1 MVLNEKKKK
10 SATKVKIPQ
19 KLIDNRRQEI
29 IDSLHKIPDDDQV
42 VINGVPRA
50 FTGSK
55 RGSNFRG
62 VSVNGKKWQV
72 RNILPNIYYRLWSW
86 ASARNAITE
95 ASRMNQMLQNFM
107 ISTQFSPKELG

>member
-1 MVLNEKKKK
+1 MVPNEKKKK
-10 SATKVKIPQ
+10 CVNKVKIPQ

-29 IDSLHKIPDDDQV
+29 VDSLAKIPDDDQI
-42 VINGVPRA
+42 VIKGVPRA

-72 RNILPNIYYRLWSW
+72 RILLPKIYYRLWSW
-86 ASARNAITE
+86 VLARNAITE
-95 ASRMNQMLQNFM
+95 ASRTKQMLQNFM
-107 ISTQFSPKELG
+107 ISTQFSPKESG

>member
-29 IDSLHKIPDDDQV
+29 VDSLHKIPDDDQI

-72 RNILPNIYYRLWSW
+72 RIIPSKIYYRLWSW
-86 ASARNAITE
+86 ALARNAITE
-95 ASRMNQMLQNFM
+95 ASRTKQTLLDCM